1 MKFFLIIFLIV
12 CCVCHQVDS
21 APPRRSP
28 PPPPPP
34 PPLPS
39 YTVIQMVMSWPPT
52 YCRTGNPCKAW
63 SEIRKNFGLHGL
75 WPADANGDSVIDCR
89 GTSIPTFSSPDALKS
104 YLSRTPKLV
113 TDLSTYW
120 PSLIQS
126 ERAGY
131 PFWQGQWNKHGVC
144 SYSKINPPTSYFEK
158 VVAQSKNHYDLLA
171 VLAGGNVFPSD
182 TELYTLTQ
190 IESALQRKI
199 GTTNR
204 VYISCLKDQQEI
216 LLREIYICLDDRARA
231 YASCPDNPD
240 TRGCGI
246 AKPQGWIKIPPFP
259 TTLQGQPGPI
269 ADLGFIELTVDNI
282 LGVL

>member
-52 YCRTGNPCKAW
+52 YCKTGNPCKAW

-89 GTSIPTFSSPDALKS
+89 GTSIPTFSSPDALKA
-104 YLSRTPKLV
+104 YLSSTPKLV

-120 PSLIQS
+120 PSIIQS

-131 PFWQGQWNKHGVC
+131 PFWQGQWNKHG
-144 SYSKINPPTSYFEK
+144 
-158 VVAQSKNHYDLLA
+158 
-171 VLAGGNVFPSD
+171 
-182 TELYTLTQ
+182 
-190 IESALQRKI
+190 
-199 GTTNR
+199 
-204 VYISCLKDQQEI
+204 DQQEI
-216 LLREIYICLDDRARA
+216 LLREIYICLDDRARS
-231 YASCPDNPD
+231 YASCPANPD

-246 AKPQGWIKIPPFP
+246 AQKHKDGSKSLLFPQHFKANQVP
-259 TTLQGQPGPI
+259 
-269 ADLGFIELTVDNI
+269 
-282 LGVL
+282 